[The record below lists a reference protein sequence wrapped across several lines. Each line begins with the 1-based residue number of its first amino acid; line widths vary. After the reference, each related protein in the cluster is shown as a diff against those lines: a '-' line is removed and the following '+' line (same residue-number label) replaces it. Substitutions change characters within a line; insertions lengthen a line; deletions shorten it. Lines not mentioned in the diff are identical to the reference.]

1 MTRAGG
7 DPQPSRAG
15 IRGTRDPEPSQ
26 AAVRDTRDAQPG
38 RAGIHGPRDPQ
49 LSQAGVRGAAVL
61 LGAAATALAAA
72 PLVHKGLATFALL
85 IAICGVVAG
94 ALRLALA
101 GVPLPENSFLL
112 PTPLRAWI
120 RFIEVLRLLPWEEG
134 AVIAIVWLEVQHPAR
149 PWYTAGLGAV
159 LVAYL
164 LAVHLAESG
173 APAGALRPQA
183 RVLAIGAGLLALG
196 AAAGMLPSTGPGA
209 ASALLRVAAA
219 IALIVA
225 AGLVLP
231 SML

>member
-1 MTRAGG
+1 MSRGG
-7 DPQPSRAG
+7 DPQPGQADVHG
-15 IRGTRDPEPSQ
+15 PRDPQPGQADVHGPRDPQLSR
-26 AAVRDTRDAQPG
+26 AAVR
-38 RAGIHGPRDPQ
+38 GPRDPQ

-61 LGAAATALAAA
+61 LGAAATAWAAA
-72 PLVHKGLATFALL
+72 PLIHKGLANFTLF

-120 RFIEVLRLLPWEEG
+120 RFLEILRLLPWEEG

-149 PWYTAGLGAV
+149 PWHTAWLGAM

-196 AAAGMLPSTGPGA
+196 AAAGMLPATGPGA
-209 ASALLRVAAA
+209 ASALLRVVAAV
-219 IALIVA
+219 ALIAA

>member
-1 MTRAGG
+1 MTRGGG
-7 DPQPSRAG
+7 DPQPG
-15 IRGTRDPEPSQ
+15 Q
-26 AAVRDTRDAQPG
+26 ADV
-38 RAGIHGPRDPQ
+38 HGPRDPQ
-49 LSQAGVRGAAVL
+49 LSQAAVHGPRDPQLGQAGVRGAAVL
-61 LGAAATALAAA
+61 LGAAATAWAAA
-72 PLVHKGLATFALL
+72 PLVHKGLANFTLF

-120 RFIEVLRLLPWEEG
+120 RFVEILRLLPWEEG

-149 PWYTAGLGAV
+149 PWHTAMLGAV

-164 LAVHLAESG
+164 LTVHLAESG
-173 APAGALRPQA
+173 APAGALRPQV
-183 RVLAIGAGLLALG
+183 RVLAIGAGLLAIG
-196 AAAGMLPSTGPGA
+196 AAAGMLPATGPGA
-209 ASALLRVAAA
+209 ASALLRLVAAV
-219 IALIVA
+219 ALIAA